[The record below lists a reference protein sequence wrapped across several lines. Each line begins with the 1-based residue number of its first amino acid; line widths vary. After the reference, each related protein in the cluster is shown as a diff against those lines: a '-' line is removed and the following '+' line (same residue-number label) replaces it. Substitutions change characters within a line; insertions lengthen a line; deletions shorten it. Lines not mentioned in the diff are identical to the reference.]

1 MKQNT
6 KQTFTTLLS
15 SQTLWS
21 FVVAGIAATAGVP
34 LELCM
39 TFLGAF
45 GLKESA
51 KHYAGAKIGPF

>member
-1 MKQNT
+1 MNQT
-6 KQTFTTLLS
+6 KQTLSTLLS

-21 FVVAGIAATAGVP
+21 FVVACAAATAGVP
-34 LELCM
+34 IELCM

-51 KHYAGAKIGPF
+51 KHYSGAKIGPF